1 MHKLA
6 VCKIGGR
13 ISFGKV
19 DKTGNVLNAR
29 DTSGGNGEAKAI
41 IDIAK
46 KSGKFDITI
55 LTKTTSK
62 DYFLDGYKFV
72 DIVNLLQEGNIESF
86 VEENNFDALLL
97 INGSINCFG
106 GAEQSILSDLAI
118 YKIMHFFKNKIVFC
132 SCDICIPFVSDI
144 WKTIASKEWSSKYK
158 KEDFDLSKKTFY
170 MLTQARDL
178 DALHK
183 ILDSKKGNVFQRDN
197 IENFSFE
204 KFPCENAI
212 QHVSINSTPTY
223 DLIYGGTLRAGRRIK
238 KIVNWYYNHPSL
250 NIELFG
256 NMDQE
261 KIDAVARKQY
271 GVFHKPKFAD
281 PVNYLDNS
289 KKINQALATIVIGDD
304 MYEET
309 STVQQRAYEAMCANV
324 VTFIDEKLDKFHN
337 VYGFN
342 PGLEKFLYLQNPSQI
357 EKRIEM
363 LKKIPNLREKI
374 LALQKK
380 IVDFNRQEWYADF
393 AEKILRK
400 K

>member
-13 ISFGKV
+13 ISFGKI
-19 DKTGNVLNAR
+19 DKDGNVSNAK

-46 KSGKFDITI
+46 KSGNFDITI

-62 DYFLDGYKFV
+62 DYFPKDYTFV
-72 DIVNLLQEGNIESF
+72 DIVKLLKDNDIE
-86 VEENNFDALLL
+86 NFLKTNAFDVLLL

-118 YKIMHFFKNKIVFC
+118 YKMMHLFNGKIVFC
-132 SCDICIPFVSDI
+132 SCDICIPFVPDI
-144 WKTIASKEWSSKYK
+144 WKTIAAKEWGNKYK
-158 KEDFDLSKKTFY
+158 QEDFDLSKKTFY

-178 DALHK
+178 DALYN
-183 ILDSKKGNVFQRDN
+183 ILASKKGNVFKREN

-212 QHVSINSTPTY
+212 QHVDVNPSPSY
-223 DLIYGGTLRAGRRIK
+223 DLLYGGTLRAGRRIK
-238 KIVNWYYNHPSL
+238 KIVNWYYNHPNL

-256 NMDQE
+256 NMDQD
-261 KIDAVARKQY
+261 KIDAIAKKQY
-271 GVFHKPKFAD
+271 GVFHKPKFGD
-281 PVNYLDNS
+281 SVNYLENS
-289 KKINQALATIVIGDD
+289 KKMNQALATIVIGDD
-304 MYEET
+304 MYEDT

-324 VTFIDEKLDKFHN
+324 ITFIDEKLDKPHN

-342 PGLEKFLYLQNPSQI
+342 SGLEKFLYLKS
-357 EKRIEM
+357 
-363 LKKIPNLREKI
+363 PN
-374 LALQKK
+374 
-380 IVDFNRQEWYADF
+380 
-393 AEKILRK
+393 
-400 K
+400 

>member
-13 ISFGKV
+13 IAFGKV
-19 DKTGNVLNAR
+19 DKDGNVSNTR

-62 DYFLDGYKFV
+62 DYFPPEYTFV
-72 DIVNLLQEGNIESF
+72 DIVKLLQENRIENF
-86 VEENNFDALLL
+86 IEESDFDVLLL

-118 YKIMHFFKNKIVFC
+118 YKMMHFFKKKIVFC

-144 WKTIASKEWSSKYK
+144 LKTIAAKEWSSKYK
-158 KEDFDLSKKTFY
+158 QDDFDLSGKTFY

-178 DALHK
+178 DALHR
-183 ILDSKKGNVFQRDN
+183 ILSSKKGNVFNREN

-204 KFPCENAI
+204 KFPCENQL
-212 QHVSINSTPTY
+212 QHASANPSPSY
-223 DLIYGGTLRAGRRIK
+223 DLLYGGTLRAGRRIK

-256 NMDQE
+256 NMDQD
-261 KIDAVARKQY
+261 KIDVVAKKQY
-271 GVFHKPKFAD
+271 GIFHKPKFND
-281 PVNYLDNS
+281 PVNYLENS
-289 KKINQALATIVIGDD
+289 KKMNQALATIVIGDD

-324 VTFIDEKLDKFHN
+324 ITFIDEKLDRPHN

-342 PGLEKFLYLQNPSQI
+342 AGLEKFLYLQSPSQI
-357 EKRIEM
+357 EKRIQM
-363 LKKIPNLREKI
+363 LKDNPLLREKI
-374 LALQKK
+374 LAMQQK
-380 IVDFNRQEWYADF
+380 IVNFDRQEWYNEF
-393 AEKILRK
+393 VNKLLK
-400 K
+400 

>member
-19 DKTGNVLNAR
+19 DKDGNVSNAR

-41 IDIAK
+41 IDIAQ
-46 KSGKFDITI
+46 KSGKFDITV

-62 DYFLDGYKFV
+62 DYFPKEYKFV
-72 DIVNLLQEGNIESF
+72 DAVKLLQEDKIESF
-86 VEENNFDALLL
+86 LAEQDFDVLLL

-106 GAEQSILSDLAI
+106 GAEQSIMSDLAL
-118 YKIMHFFKNKIVFC
+118 YKAMHFFKKKIVFC
-132 SCDICIPFVSDI
+132 SCDICIPFVPDI
-144 WKTIASKEWSSKYK
+144 WKTVAPKEWSSKYK
-158 KEDFDLSKKTFY
+158 QEDFDLGGKTFY

-183 ILDSKKGNVFQRDN
+183 ILDSKKGNVFKREN
-197 IENFSFE
+197 IDNFSFE

-212 QHVSINSTPTY
+212 QYVDVNPSPAY
-223 DLIYGGTLRAGRRIK
+223 DLLYGGTLRAGRRIK

-256 NMDQE
+256 NMDQD
-261 KIDAVARKQY
+261 KIDAVAKKVY
-271 GVFHKPKFAD
+271 GIFHKPSFND
-281 PVNYLDNS
+281 PVNYLENS
-289 KKINQALATIVIGDD
+289 KKMNQALATIVIGDD

-324 VTFIDEKLDKFHN
+324 VTFIDEKLDKPHN

-342 PGLEKFLYLQNPSQI
+342 PGLEKFLYLQSPSQL
-357 EKRIEM
+357 EKRIQM
-363 LKKIPNLREKI
+363 LKDTPELRAKI
-374 LALQKK
+374 LALQQK
-380 IVDFNRQEWYADF
+380 IVSFDRQEWYNDF
-393 AEKILRK
+393 AEKLLK
-400 K
+400 

>member
-19 DKTGNVLNAR
+19 DKDGNVSNAR

-41 IDIAK
+41 IDIAQ

-62 DYFLDGYKFV
+62 DYFPKEYKFV
-72 DIVNLLQEGNIESF
+72 DAVKLLQEDKIESF
-86 VEENNFDALLL
+86 LAKQDFDVLLL

-106 GAEQSILSDLAI
+106 GAEQSIMSDLAL
-118 YKIMHFFKNKIVFC
+118 YKAMHFFKKKIVFC
-132 SCDICIPFVSDI
+132 SCDICIPFVPDI
-144 WKTIASKEWSSKYK
+144 WKTVTPKEWSIKYK
-158 KEDFDLSKKTFY
+158 QEDFDLGGKTFY

-183 ILDSKKGNVFQRDN
+183 ILDSKKGNVFKREN
-197 IENFSFE
+197 IDNFSFE

-212 QHVSINSTPTY
+212 QYVDVNPSPAY
-223 DLIYGGTLRAGRRIK
+223 DLLYGGTLRAGRRIK

-256 NMDQE
+256 NMDQD
-261 KIDAVARKQY
+261 KIDAVAKKVY
-271 GVFHKPKFAD
+271 GIFHKPSFND
-281 PVNYLDNS
+281 PVNYLENS
-289 KKINQALATIVIGDD
+289 KKMNQALATIVIGDD

-324 VTFIDEKLDKFHN
+324 VTFIDEKLDKLHN

-342 PGLEKFLYLQNPSQI
+342 PGLEKFLYLQSPSQL
-357 EKRIEM
+357 EKRMQM
-363 LKKIPNLREKI
+363 LKDTPELRAKI
-374 LALQKK
+374 LALQQK
-380 IVDFNRQEWYADF
+380 IVSFDRQEWYNDF
-393 AEKILRK
+393 AEKLLK
-400 K
+400 

>member
-19 DKTGNVLNAR
+19 GKDGQVSSAK

-41 IDIAK
+41 IDIAQ
-46 KSGKFDITI
+46 KSGHFDITV

-62 DYFLDGYKFV
+62 DYFPSLYHFV
-72 DIVNLLQEGNIESF
+72 DIVSLLQDGKIENF
-86 VEENNFDALLL
+86 VEEQDFDVLLL

-118 YKIMHFFKNKIVFC
+118 YKLMHFFKKKIVFC
-132 SCDICIPFVSDI
+132 SCDICIPFVADI
-144 WKTIASKEWSSKYK
+144 WKTVASKEWSSKYK
-158 KEDFDLSKKTFY
+158 QEDFDLSGKDFY

-178 DALHK
+178 DSLYS
-183 ILDSKKGNVFQRDN
+183 ILDSKKGNVFKRDH
-197 IENFSFE
+197 IDNFAFE
-204 KFPCENAI
+204 KFPCENPI
-212 QHVSINSTPTY
+212 QHVSANPSPLH
-223 DLIYGGTLRAGRRIK
+223 DLLYGGTLRAGRRIK

-256 NMDQE
+256 NMDQD
-261 KIDAVARKQY
+261 KIDAIAKKQY
-271 GVFHKPKFAD
+271 SVFHKPSFTE
-281 PVNYLDNS
+281 PVNYLENS
-289 KKINQALATIVIGDD
+289 KKMNQALATIVIGDD

-324 VTFIDEKLDKFHN
+324 VTFIDEKLDKPHN

-342 PGLEKFLYLQNPSQI
+342 SGLEKFLYLQSPSQL

-363 LKKIPNLREKI
+363 LKSTPQLREKI
-374 LALQKK
+374 LALQQQ
-380 IVDFNRQEWYADF
+380 IVNFNRQEWYNDF
-393 AEKILRK
+393 AEKILK
-400 K
+400 